1 MKALLIFGGFALA
14 MFLGFYPGGVAK
26 PRPAWWR
33 AIAMVAI
40 VVLVIVGFGVPTGGR
55 FGSAKMIT
63 MTKDVPPLLPVMGEV
78 MQAPTNGIAVLRDAD
93 GDLDTFRLAGPAM
106 NPSDI
111 RLGDQVI
118 LDARFVRSEKLF
130 EAERIA
136 SVNPI
141 VTAPLIPGL
150 EERARNLYFHV
161 PSAWVAQIAWFVAF
175 GFAIAYLR
183 KRKIEHDVI
192 ASSAAAL
199 GGVFC
204 LLATITG
211 SVWARFNWGTFWT
224 WDDPRLISITIV
236 LIVFGAYFALRSAIE
251 HQDQRARISAVY
263 MSILVLPVTFF
274 MFVYPRIAGGL
285 HPGSKGDVNSGPVLS
300 GEADAMNIVMQ
311 VIYGLAIFSFILL
324 YFWMLNVAVRTRLL
338 ELRRQRRAVA
348 VNNREKQSP
357 SAMGPAVVRLD

>member
-1 MKALLIFGGFALA
+1 MKALLIFGGFALG
-14 MFLGFYPGGVAK
+14 MFLGFYPGGLTKA
-26 PRPAWWR
+26 RPFWWR
-33 AIAMVAI
+33 AIAMLAI
-40 VVLVIVGFGVPTGGR
+40 VVLVMVGFGVPTGGT

-63 MTKDVPPLLPVMGEV
+63 MTKDAPPLLPVMGEV
-78 MQAPTNGIAVLRDAD
+78 IQAPTNGLAVLRDAD
-93 GDLDTFRLAGPAM
+93 GDLDTFRLAGSAI

-111 RLGDQVI
+111 QLGDQVI
-118 LDARFVRSEKLF
+118 LDARFVRGEKLF

-183 KRKIEHDVI
+183 KRNIEHDIV

-199 GGVFC
+199 GGIFC
-204 LLATITG
+204 LLATMTG

-224 WDDPRLISITIV
+224 WEDPRLISITIV

-251 HQDQRARISAVY
+251 NEDQRARISSVY
-263 MSILVLPVTFF
+263 MIILVLPVTFF

-300 GEADAMNIVMQ
+300 AQADSMNIVMQ
-311 VIYGLAIFSFILL
+311 VIYGLAIFAFIVL

-338 ELRRQRRAVA
+338 ELRRQRRAVGM
-348 VNNREKQSP
+348 NNREKQSP
-357 SAMGPAVVRLD
+357 SAMGPTVVRLN

>member
-1 MKALLIFGGFALA
+1 MKALLIFGGFALG
-14 MFLGFYPGGVAK
+14 MFLGFYPGGITK
-26 PRPAWWR
+26 PRPFWWR
-33 AIAMVAI
+33 AVAMVAL
-40 VVLVIVGFGVPTGGR
+40 VVLVIVGFGVPTGGT
-55 FGSAKMIT
+55 FGSAKMIS
-63 MTKDVPPLLPVMGEV
+63 MTKDTPPLLPVMGKV
-78 MQAPTNGIAVLRDAD
+78 IQAPTNGLAVLQDSD
-93 GDLDTFRLAGPAM
+93 GDLDTFRLAGAGI

-111 RLGDQVI
+111 QPGDQVI
-118 LDARFVRSEKLF
+118 LDARFVRAEKLF
-130 EAERIA
+130 EAERVA

-183 KRKIEHDVI
+183 KRKIEHDII

-199 GGVFC
+199 GGIFC

-251 HQDQRARISAVY
+251 NQDQRGRISAVY
-263 MSILVLPVTFF
+263 MVILVLPVTFF

-300 GEADAMNIVMQ
+300 GQADSMNIVMQ
-311 VIYGLAIFSFILL
+311 VIYGLAIFAFIVL

-338 ELRRQRRAVA
+338 GMRRERRAA
-348 VNNREKQSP
+348 GMDNREKQPS
-357 SAMGPAVVRLD
+357 SAMGPTVVRL